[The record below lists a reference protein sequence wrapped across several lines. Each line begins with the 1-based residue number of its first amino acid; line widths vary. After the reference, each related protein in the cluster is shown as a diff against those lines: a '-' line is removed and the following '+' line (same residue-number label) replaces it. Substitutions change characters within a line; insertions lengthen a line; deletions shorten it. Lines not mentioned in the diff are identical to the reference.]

1 MAYQRSTKAQG
12 FRQRVVPTN
21 EVSKYTDLAKSL
33 EKERKT
39 TVADYKTAA
48 NEQIAEMKRLS
59 GLEQQNDVYE
69 LANLRQFSKTLNS
82 TLETVATNI
91 IKPITQN
98 QIQDGINTAI
108 QCQQGDQSACEKV
121 KLDDDQE
128 LQIQAQ
134 VAEQRIKVNEATENI
149 EKEWDEAGFEAE
161 LRQKYRLLNLKKQNS
176 NFALGYRRGML
187 MEAATGWD
195 AFRDSVLTGNS
206 DDPLVDREVEHE
218 GETYRVGDYYNIK
231 NTDVKEKIV
240 ASLQGEYITRNGAGL
255 NKSMVNKYLTSK
267 VVERTNIFNQNEF
280 NQAQRDYATQQ
291 LDDYKDQ
298 FLNLSLLRV
307 STRKSISL
315 VLDAVYLLPSTLR
328 ADISPGALLRNSCI
342 PN

>member
-12 FRQRVVPTN
+12 FRQRTVPTN
-21 EVSKYTDLAKSL
+21 EVKQYTDLAKSL

-39 TVADYKTAA
+39 TVSEYKAA
-48 NEQIAEMKRLS
+48 SNEQITEMKRLS
-59 GLEQQNDVYE
+59 TLQNAEDVYE
-69 LANLRQFSKTLNS
+69 LANLREFSKTLNN

-134 VAEQRIKVNEATENI
+134 VAKQRTEVSEATDKI
-149 EKEWDEAGFEAE
+149 EKEWDEAGFEAD

-195 AFRDSVLTGNS
+195 AYRDSVLTGNS
-206 DDPLVDREVEHE
+206 DDPIVDREVEHE

-240 ASLQGEYITRNGAGL
+240 ASLQGEYITRNGTGL

-280 NQAQRDYATQQ
+280 NQAQRDYATP
-291 LDDYKDQ
+291 
-298 FLNLSLLRV
+298 V
-307 STRKSISL
+307 SYTHL
-315 VLDAVYLLPSTLR
+315 TLPTKR
-328 ADISPGALLRNSCI
+328 IV
-342 PN
+342 

>member
-1 MAYQRSTKAQG
+1 
-12 FRQRVVPTN
+12 
-21 EVSKYTDLAKSL
+21 
-33 EKERKT
+33 
-39 TVADYKTAA
+39 
-48 NEQIAEMKRLS
+48 MKRLD
-59 GLEQQNDVYE
+59 GLQTKEDQYE
-69 LANLRQFSKTLNS
+69 LENLRQFSKTLNN

-128 LQIQAQ
+128 LQIQAE
-134 VAEQRIKVNEATENI
+134 VAKQRTEVSAATDKI
-149 EKEWDEAGFEAE
+149 EKEWDEAGFEAD

-206 DDPLVDREVEHE
+206 DDPLVEREIEHN

-255 NKSMVNKYLTSK
+255 NKSMVNKYLTNK

-280 NQAQRDYATQQ
+280 KSAQRDWASEQI
-291 LDDYKDQ
+291 DYHTCLLYTSPSPRDG
-298 FLNLSLLRV
+298 LLSRM
-307 STRKSISL
+307 
-315 VLDAVYLLPSTLR
+315 PSS
-328 ADISPGALLRNSCI
+328 A
-342 PN
+342 